1 VLRQLDVELV
11 MTRVRDDTVRRLLVA
26 HGLVAPRPEEDDG
39 FSYCRAFPTLDEGEQ
54 YAEDR

>member
-1 VLRQLDVELV
+1 

-39 FSYCRAFPTLDEGEQ
+39 CSYCRAFPTLDEGEQ